1 MYSTQILYKGKRMA
15 KKKAVS
21 RNFRLTEQEDQA
33 LADIAERRGVSRTQ
47 VVRQWILREAR
58 RLGLIK

>member
-1 MYSTQILYKGKRMA
+1 MA